1 MKPNLRKIQSRKRYS
16 EEFKKYIVKEFEQ
29 GTKVLTLCKLHNL
42 TENTVYRWIYKYT
55 DNEKNTHIVEMKH
68 SSSEKLKLLE
78 SRIKELEQIVGQKQI
93 KLEYLEKMIE
103 LAKDELDIDIKKNF
117 NTQPLN
123 GSDNTE
129 NK

>member
-16 EEFKKYIVKEFEQ
+16 EGFKKYIVKEFEQ
-29 GTKVLTLCKLHNL
+29 GIKVLTLCKLHNL

-117 NTQPLN
+117 NTQPLT